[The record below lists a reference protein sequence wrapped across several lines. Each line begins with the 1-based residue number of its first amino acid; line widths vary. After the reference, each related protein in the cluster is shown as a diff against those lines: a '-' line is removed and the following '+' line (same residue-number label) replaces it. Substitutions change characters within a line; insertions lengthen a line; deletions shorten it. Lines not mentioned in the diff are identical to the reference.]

1 MNQKW
6 CTLPR
11 NILLPQT
18 KTGVLWLG
26 MTGALCLGMG
36 GVVWVGISSKF
47 IRKLKTHERVKY
59 EHHGLCFFE

>member
-1 MNQKW
+1 MVKYSGAVCVGMAEKNNPEMNQKW

-36 GVVWVGISSKF
+36 GVVWVGISNP
-47 IRKLKTHERVKY
+47 
-59 EHHGLCFFE
+59 